1 MKFKTTKKTLSILCL
16 LGGLSMLS
24 FNILKLQSNADT
36 ALKDNWWKYG
46 PNTPKIT
53 KYIQSL
59 KMRKSMETMFHAGD
73 PTLMLL
79 KDHVHSESCGK
90 SCSHSK
96 QKEEASAHVHSESCG
111 KSCSHS
117 KQKEEASAHVHSES
131 CDKSCSHS
139 KQKEEASAHVHSES
153 YDHKTEKK
161 DTNWIKVTPIFYI
174 PQIEITKLDK
184 THGKVWRAQTK
195 ESQGESNK
203 ILVKRLTKY
212 QKRDPF
218 QIWLYH
224 DIAYFCVNF
233 FFKYELSLKIL
244 NDGWESWNT
253 LLQLA
258 QKYPEELQKNGRMI
272 QLRAA
277 QMDAAQLCLLGM
289 WNSKD
294 SKQTKQEKI
303 WEDRFTTIAENYKY
317 TFLKTKEHL
326 ELKGENTDNLKISDV
341 IPFKKGA
348 VDNLT
353 FTLYTTT
360 WSAIKPM
367 VLQKIK

>member
-79 KDHVHSESCGK
+79 KDHVHSESCG
-90 SCSHSK
+90 
-96 QKEEASAHVHSESCG
+96 
-111 KSCSHS
+111 
-117 KQKEEASAHVHSES
+117 
-131 CDKSCSHS
+131 KSCSHS